1 MSQGQQLINN
11 PDYLRISKFLSNG
24 NFTGF
29 TGRDLFIKNF
39 IKKGWGQDIAAL
51 SNMAE
56 ALSFTVQ
63 ASPELQQHITPLME
77 KVVDCALHKS
87 VSPYSKPIIQVGSL
101 GHFCYYLEHLNII
114 LGHHQK
120 VAGAKHQQLSQRI
133 SEHLLAETLS
143 HDNLHARLLPKVKMR
158 WSADQAA
165 IIYSLWLHDKNNGTN
180 YSASLIEPWLKY
192 MNEHRRHKSTGLFA
206 TEVMKAKRY
215 SEQPRG
221 CSNAY
226 MIYYMSFFAPEAAEE
241 QWELYKTHM
250 SRRFLGLTA
259 FREYLPGYKGGWT
272 PDSGPIV
279 FGLGVAAS
287 GLTLKTA
294 AAMGDDET
302 YDRLMRLVRPISAFC
317 RVLGKFPLVGIVG
330 SLGADLLAS
339 SIRLAAQSRLQSRV
353 ILQGAFW
360 MSGKG
365 GKE

>member
-1 MSQGQQLINN
+1 MISGKQLTNGS
-11 PDYLRISKFLSNG
+11 DYRRISEFLSNG

-29 TGRDLFIKNF
+29 TGKELFIKNF

-56 ALSFTVQ
+56 ALSFKVQ
-63 ASPELQQHITPLME
+63 ASPELKKQIAPLME
-77 KVVDCALHKS
+77 RVVDCALHKS
-87 VSPYSKPIIQVGSL
+87 VSPYSKPIAEVGSL
-101 GHFCYYLEHLNII
+101 GQFCYYLEHLNIS
-114 LGHHQK
+114 LGHYQRVVGTK
-120 VAGAKHQQLSQRI
+120 YRQLAQRI

-143 HDNLHARLLPKVKMR
+143 HDNLHARLLPRVKMR

-165 IIYSLWLHDKNNGTN
+165 IIYSLWLHDENNATD
-180 YSASLIEPWLKY
+180 YSAQLIEPWLKY
-192 MNEHRRHKSTGLFA
+192 MNERRRHKSTGLFA

-221 CSNAY
+221 CSSAY
-226 MIYYMSFFAPEAAEE
+226 MIYYMRFFAPKTARE
-241 QWELYKTHM
+241 QWKLYKAHM

-294 AAMGDDET
+294 AAMGDHEA
-302 YDRLMRLVRPISAFC
+302 YERLMRLVRPISTSC
-317 RVLGKFPLVGIVG
+317 RVLGNVPLLGIVA
-330 SLGADLLAS
+330 SLGTDLLAS
-339 SIRLAAQSRLQSRV
+339 SIRLAAQSHLQTRV
-353 ILQGAFW
+353 
-360 MSGKG
+360 
-365 GKE
+365 

>member
-1 MSQGQQLINN
+1 LSEDKQLTNR
-11 PDYLRISKFLSNG
+11 PDYLRVSKFLSNG

-29 TGRDLFIKNF
+29 TGKDLFIKNF

-63 ASPELQQHITPLME
+63 ASPELQQQIALLME

-87 VSPYSKPIIQVGSL
+87 VSPYSKPIMQVGSL

-120 VAGAKHQQLSQRI
+120 VAGTKHQQLSQRI

-143 HDNLHARLLPKVKMR
+143 HDNLHARLLPRVKMR

-165 IIYSLWLHDKNNGTN
+165 IIYSLWLHDENNGTE
-180 YSASLIEPWLKY
+180 YAAPLIEPWLKY
-192 MNEHRRHKSTGLFA
+192 MNEHRGHKSTGLFA

-226 MIYYMSFFAPEAAEE
+226 MIYYMSFFAPEAAKE

-294 AAMGDDET
+294 AAMGDTET

-317 RVLGKFPLVGIVG
+317 RILGNVPLLGVVG

-339 SIRLAAQSRLQSRV
+339 SIRLAAQSHLQTRAS
-353 ILQGAFW
+353 L
-360 MSGKG
+360 
-365 GKE
+365 

>member
-1 MSQGQQLINN
+1 MSQGKQLTHS
-11 PDYLRISKFLSNG
+11 PDYRRISDFLSNG
-24 NFTGF
+24 DFTGF
-29 TGRDLFIKNF
+29 TGKDLFIKNF

-63 ASPELQQHITPLME
+63 ANPEVKEQIAPLLE
-77 KVVDCALHKS
+77 KVVECALHKS
-87 VSPYSKPIIQVGSL
+87 VSPYSKPIAEVGSL
-101 GHFCYYLEHLNII
+101 GQFCYYLEHLNIT

-120 VAGAKHQQLSQRI
+120 VAGAKHLQLSQRI
-133 SEHLLAETLS
+133 SEHLLVETLS
-143 HDNLHARLLPKVKMR
+143 HDNLHARLLPRVKMR

-165 IIYSLWLHDKNNGTN
+165 IIYSLWLHDENNGTD
-180 YSASLIEPWLKY
+180 YSAQLIEPWLKY
-192 MNEHRRHKSTGLFA
+192 MNGHRKHKSSGLFA

-221 CSNAY
+221 CSSAY

-241 QWELYKTHM
+241 QWELYKAHM
-250 SRRFLGLTA
+250 GKRFIGLTA
-259 FREYLPGYKGGWT
+259 FREYLPEYKGGWT

-287 GLTLKTA
+287 GLSLKTA
-294 AAMGDDET
+294 AALGDNET

-317 RVLGKFPLVGIVG
+317 RVLGKVPLVGIVG

-339 SIRLAAQSRLQSRV
+339 SIRLAAQSHQATLSER
-353 ILQGAFW
+353 
-360 MSGKG
+360 KNT
-365 GKE
+365 K

>member
-1 MSQGQQLINN
+1 MGQGKQLTDT
-11 PDYLRISKFLSNG
+11 PDYRRISKFLSKG

-29 TGRDLFIKNF
+29 TGKDLFIKNF
-39 IKKGWGQDIAAL
+39 IKKSWGQDIAAL

-63 ASPELQQHITPLME
+63 ASPEVKEQIAPLME

-87 VSPYSKPIIQVGSL
+87 VSPYSKPITQVSSL

-114 LGHHQK
+114 LGHHHK
-120 VAGAKHQQLSQRI
+120 VVGAKHRLLSQLI

-143 HDNLHARLLPKVKMR
+143 HDNLHARLLPRVKMR

-180 YSASLIEPWLKY
+180 YSAPLIEPWLKY
-192 MNEHRRHKSTGLFA
+192 MNAHRRHKSTGLFA

-221 CSNAY
+221 CSSAY
-226 MIYYMSFFAPEAAEE
+226 MIYYMSFFAPEAAKE

-250 SRRFLGLTA
+250 SRGFIGLTA

-287 GLTLKTA
+287 GLTLKAA
-294 AAMGDDET
+294 AAMGDSET

-317 RVLGKFPLVGIVG
+317 RILGNVPLLGVVG

-339 SIRLAAQSRLQSRV
+339 SIRLAAQSHLQTRAS
-353 ILQGAFW
+353 L
-360 MSGKG
+360 
-365 GKE
+365 